1 MTQATFEI
9 RESFGQVRAYPTN
22 DAAVNLCALNGTK
35 TLVPGIIGL
44 IERLGFQ
51 CVDCSG
57 QPITP
62 ATLY

>member
-1 MTQATFEI
+1 MTQATFEL
-9 RESFGQVRAYPTN
+9 RENFGQVRAYPTN

-51 CVDCSG
+51 CVTGSG
-57 QPITP
+57 QPIQP
-62 ATLY
+62 ADLY